1 MSGTAAGVRAA
12 DLTEEELQW
21 LHMGPF
27 DGGLAGLIRRIRR
40 ILDVS
45 QRGLA
50 ALLDV
55 SQSVV
60 ARWETER
67 TSPRV
72 SVLQKML
79 RLAGIAVALHEEDS
93 GESVEPMRADGARQR
108 NGSRYPA
115 HVDLRVTGWWVPRA
129 ARRMTT
135 VDYFTSRDRSRRE
148 GVPAVHFRTCPRM
161 KRIER
166 MILGTPVDHPALH
179 QLRAEAEHLDD
190 ERQTR
195 RPRPW
200 TPPRRAA

>member
-1 MSGTAAGVRAA
+1 MGGTTARVRAA
-12 DLTEEELQW
+12 DLTEAELVW

-27 DGGLAGLIRRIRR
+27 DGGLVGLIRRIRR

-50 ALLDV
+50 ALLGV
-55 SQSVV
+55 SQSAV

-72 SVLQKML
+72 SVLQRML
-79 RLAGIAVALHEEDS
+79 SLAGVEVALHDEKS
-93 GESVEPMRADGARQR
+93 GESVEPMRADGARRR

-129 ARRMTT
+129 VRRMTSI
-135 VDYFTSRDRSRRE
+135 DYFTSQDRSRRQ
-148 GVPAVHFRTCPRM
+148 GIPSVHYSTGPRARQTE
-161 KRIER
+161 RIVF
-166 MILGTPVDHPALH
+166 GTPVDHPALR

-190 ERQTR
+190 ERQAR
-195 RPRPW
+195 RPRPR
-200 TPPRRAA
+200 TPPRHAA